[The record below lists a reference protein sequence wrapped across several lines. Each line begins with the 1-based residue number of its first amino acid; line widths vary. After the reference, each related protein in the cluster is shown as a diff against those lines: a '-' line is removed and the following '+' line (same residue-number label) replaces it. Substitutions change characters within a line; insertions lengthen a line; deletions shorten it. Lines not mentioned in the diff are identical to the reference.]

1 MKRPGKKV
9 ATDRS
14 FVVALSRG
22 LDVLRAFRPN
32 DGLLGNQEI
41 AARTNLPKPTVS
53 RLTYTLTKLGYLT
66 PVPRFEK
73 YQLAPSAMSL
83 GYAALAN
90 LGVRHLSEAYRE
102 EVMRETG
109 GAVAVGGRDRL
120 SMIYFGQSR
129 NGLTLGVQLDV
140 GSRIPIATTAM
151 GRAYIWALP
160 SDERAA
166 LLRELREHYGSRWPR
181 MRDGIE
187 RAGETVAQLGFTIS
201 AGEWQNDV
209 HAVGVALK
217 LNDGTGPYA
226 FNCGAPAF
234 RFTED
239 RLRSDIGPRLVA
251 MVRNIEA
258 ALGGAGATIKKRR
271 KQKDE
276 SRRESCTCGRGDQVA
291 FIVDDRRPARTVLR
305 SNESAGPRRMTQA
318 QLAQEQCPLLAVRDV
333 SVVFGGIIALNGVS
347 FDMHQGQI
355 LGLIG
360 PNGAGKTTLFNCLSR
375 LYQPSSG
382 DILMEGVSILKRPP
396 HRIAEIGIGRT
407 FQNVALFPNLS
418 VLDNVRIGTHARTN
432 SDIVSDSLKL
442 RLGPPRRSRT
452 QQARP

>member
-1 MKRPGKKV
+1 MKRSSKKG
-9 ATDRS
+9 ATDRN

-22 LDVLRAFRPN
+22 LDVLRAFQPN

-73 YQLAPSAMSL
+73 YQLAPSAMAL

-90 LGVRHLSEAYRE
+90 LGVRHLSEPFRE

-109 GAVAVGGRDRL
+109 GAVAIGGRDRH

-151 GRAYIWALP
+151 GRAYIWALAP
-160 SDERAA
+160 DDRAF
-166 LLRELREHYGSRWPR
+166 LLRELREHYGSRWPKL
-181 MRDGIE
+181 RDGIE
-187 RAGETVAQLGFTIS
+187 RSGEFIAKRGFAVS
-201 AGEWQNDV
+201 AGDWQTDV
-209 HAVGVALK
+209 AAVGVALK

-239 RLRSDIGPRLVA
+239 RLVNDIGPRLLA

-258 ALGGAGATIKKRR
+258 ALGGMAPHSTQSPKNALKK
-271 KQKDE
+271 QE
-276 SRRESCTCGRGDQVA
+276 SKKLKSGGKFARVA
-291 FIVDDRRPARTVLR
+291 
-305 SNESAGPRRMTQA
+305 E
-318 QLAQEQCPLLAVRDV
+318 
-333 SVVFGGIIALNGVS
+333 GI
-347 FDMHQGQI
+347 
-355 LGLIG
+355 
-360 PNGAGKTTLFNCLSR
+360 R
-375 LYQPSSG
+375 
-382 DILMEGVSILKRPP
+382 
-396 HRIAEIGIGRT
+396 
-407 FQNVALFPNLS
+407 
-418 VLDNVRIGTHARTN
+418 
-432 SDIVSDSLKL
+432 
-442 RLGPPRRSRT
+442 
-452 QQARP
+452 

>member
-1 MKRPGKKV
+1 MKRPGKKA

-22 LDVLRAFRPN
+22 LDVLRAFHPN

-73 YQLAPSAMSL
+73 YQLAPSAMAL

-90 LGVRHLSEAYRE
+90 LGVRHLSEPFRE

-109 GAVAVGGRDRL
+109 GAVAIGGRDRT

-129 NGLTLGVQLDV
+129 GMTLGVQLDV
-140 GSRIPIATTAM
+140 GSRIPMATTAM

-160 SDERAA
+160 DDERAS

-187 RAGETVAQLGFTIS
+187 RAGEIVAKHGFAIS
-201 AGEWQNDV
+201 AGEWHDDI
-209 HAVGVALK
+209 HAVGVALR
-217 LNDGTGPYA
+217 LNDGTGPYS

-239 RLRSDIGPRLVA
+239 RLRNDIGPRLVA

-258 ALGGAGATIKKRR
+258 ALGGAAPSQSNQSKKEEG
-271 KQKDE
+271 KKLKA
-276 SRRESCTCGRGDQVA
+276 GGKVA
-291 FIVDDRRPARTVLR
+291 R
-305 SNESAGPRRMTQA
+305 
-318 QLAQEQCPLLAVRDV
+318 
-333 SVVFGGIIALNGVS
+333 VVEGI
-347 FDMHQGQI
+347 
-355 LGLIG
+355 
-360 PNGAGKTTLFNCLSR
+360 R
-375 LYQPSSG
+375 
-382 DILMEGVSILKRPP
+382 
-396 HRIAEIGIGRT
+396 
-407 FQNVALFPNLS
+407 
-418 VLDNVRIGTHARTN
+418 
-432 SDIVSDSLKL
+432 
-442 RLGPPRRSRT
+442 
-452 QQARP
+452 

>member
-1 MKRPGKKV
+1 MQARRLRRLAEFGDVGAGDEGAAGAGQHDRLHFRIGDRALDAIENAAADGRAQRVHRRTVDRDDGDNVMTLEFYDFVHETLPGYGVLRCVVLELAFTGYFALRNLIPHLDTEGYFEARPLSTRSAQQQAMKRPAKKT

-22 LDVLRAFRPN
+22 LDVLRAFQPN

-41 AARTNLPKPTVS
+41 AARTKLPKPTVS

-73 YQLAPSAMSL
+73 YQLAPAAMAL

-109 GAVAVGGRDRL
+109 GAVAGGGRDRL
-120 SMIYFGQSR
+120 RMIYFGQSR
-129 NGLTLGVQLDV
+129 TGLTLGVQLDV

-187 RAGETVAQLGFTIS
+187 RAGETVEKLGFTIS

-239 RLRSDIGPRLVA
+239 RLRHDIGPRLVA

-258 ALGGAGATIKKRR
+258 ALGGAAPQSKKE
-271 KQKDE
+271 E
-276 SRRESCTCGRGDQVA
+276 SKKLKTGGKVA
-291 FIVDDRRPARTVLR
+291 RLV
-305 SNESAGPRRMTQA
+305 E
-318 QLAQEQCPLLAVRDV
+318 
-333 SVVFGGIIALNGVS
+333 GI
-347 FDMHQGQI
+347 
-355 LGLIG
+355 
-360 PNGAGKTTLFNCLSR
+360 R
-375 LYQPSSG
+375 
-382 DILMEGVSILKRPP
+382 
-396 HRIAEIGIGRT
+396 
-407 FQNVALFPNLS
+407 
-418 VLDNVRIGTHARTN
+418 
-432 SDIVSDSLKL
+432 
-442 RLGPPRRSRT
+442 
-452 QQARP
+452 

>member
-1 MKRPGKKV
+1 MKRQGKKV

-73 YQLAPSAMSL
+73 YQLAPAAMAL

-90 LGVRHLSEAYRE
+90 LGVRHLSEPYRE
-102 EVMRETG
+102 ELMRETG

-129 NGLTLGVQLDV
+129 GMTIGVQLDV
-140 GSRIPIATTAM
+140 GSRVPIATTAM
-151 GRAYIWALP
+151 GRAYLWALP
-160 SDERAA
+160 EEERNE
-166 LLRELREHYGSRWPR
+166 LLQELKEHYGPRWAK

-187 RAGETVAQLGFTIS
+187 RAGETVARHGFVIS
-201 AGEWQNDV
+201 AGEWHDDI
-209 HAVGVALK
+209 AAAGVALK

-234 RFTED
+234 RFTEE
-239 RLRSDIGPRLVA
+239 RLRNDIGPRLLT

-258 ALGGAGATIKKRR
+258 ALGGMAPLVKKQDGR
-271 KQKDE
+271 KLK
-276 SRRESCTCGRGDQVA
+276 SGGKVA
-291 FIVDDRRPARTVLR
+291 
-305 SNESAGPRRMTQA
+305 RMV
-318 QLAQEQCPLLAVRDV
+318 E
-333 SVVFGGIIALNGVS
+333 
-347 FDMHQGQI
+347 
-355 LGLIG
+355 
-360 PNGAGKTTLFNCLSR
+360 
-375 LYQPSSG
+375 
-382 DILMEGVSILKRPP
+382 
-396 HRIAEIGIGRT
+396 GIG
-407 FQNVALFPNLS
+407 
-418 VLDNVRIGTHARTN
+418 
-432 SDIVSDSLKL
+432 
-442 RLGPPRRSRT
+442 
-452 QQARP
+452 

>member
-1 MKRPGKKV
+1 MKRSGKKV

-22 LDVLRAFRPN
+22 LDVLRAFRPH

-73 YQLAPSAMSL
+73 YQLAPSAMAL

-90 LGVRHLSEAYRE
+90 LGVRHLSEPFRE
-102 EVMRETG
+102 ELMRETG
-109 GAVAVGGRDRL
+109 GAVAIGGRDRH

-140 GSRIPIATTAM
+140 GSRVPIATSAM
-151 GRAYIWALP
+151 GRAYLWALP
-160 SDERAA
+160 DEERAA
-166 LLRELREHYGSRWPR
+166 LLRELREHYGSRWTKL
-181 MRDGIE
+181 RDGIE
-187 RAGETVAQLGFTIS
+187 RSGETVARHGFAIS
-201 AGEWQNDV
+201 AGEWQDDV

-239 RLRSDIGPRLVA
+239 RLRNDIGPRLVA

-258 ALGGAGATIKKRR
+258 ALGGAAPRTAQSKKETS
-271 KQKDE
+271 KKAK
-276 SRRESCTCGRGDQVA
+276 SGGKVA
-291 FIVDDRRPARTVLR
+291 RVA
-305 SNESAGPRRMTQA
+305 E
-318 QLAQEQCPLLAVRDV
+318 
-333 SVVFGGIIALNGVS
+333 GI
-347 FDMHQGQI
+347 
-355 LGLIG
+355 
-360 PNGAGKTTLFNCLSR
+360 R
-375 LYQPSSG
+375 
-382 DILMEGVSILKRPP
+382 
-396 HRIAEIGIGRT
+396 
-407 FQNVALFPNLS
+407 
-418 VLDNVRIGTHARTN
+418 
-432 SDIVSDSLKL
+432 
-442 RLGPPRRSRT
+442 
-452 QQARP
+452 

>member
-1 MKRPGKKV
+1 MKRSGKKA
-9 ATDRS
+9 ATDRN

-22 LDVLRAFRPN
+22 LEVLRAFRPN

-41 AARTNLPKPTVS
+41 AARTNLPKPTIS

-73 YQLAPSAMSL
+73 YQLAPSAMAL

-90 LGVRHLSEAYRE
+90 LGVRHLSEPYRE
-102 EVMRETG
+102 EVMRATG

-160 SDERAA
+160 DDERAA
-166 LLRELREHYGSRWPR
+166 LLRELRDHYASRWPK

-187 RAGETVAQLGFTIS
+187 RSGELVAKRGFAIS
-201 AGEWQNDV
+201 AGEWQDDV
-209 HAVGVALK
+209 HAIGVALQ

-239 RLRSDIGPRLVA
+239 RLLNDIGPRLVA
-251 MVRNIEA
+251 MVRNIEQ
-258 ALGGAGATIKKRR
+258 ALGGVAPQSRKVESKK
-271 KQKDE
+271 
-276 SRRESCTCGRGDQVA
+276 SRSGGKVA
-291 FIVDDRRPARTVLR
+291 RVA
-305 SNESAGPRRMTQA
+305 E
-318 QLAQEQCPLLAVRDV
+318 
-333 SVVFGGIIALNGVS
+333 GI
-347 FDMHQGQI
+347 
-355 LGLIG
+355 
-360 PNGAGKTTLFNCLSR
+360 
-375 LYQPSSG
+375 
-382 DILMEGVSILKRPP
+382 
-396 HRIAEIGIGRT
+396 
-407 FQNVALFPNLS
+407 
-418 VLDNVRIGTHARTN
+418 
-432 SDIVSDSLKL
+432 
-442 RLGPPRRSRT
+442 
-452 QQARP
+452 